1 LALFV
6 DTASATDNFNI
17 NNMVTITHTLFM
29 SNFMGKSL
37 GILRIVSVV
46 PDNQLIPLKANN
58 SLPNHFLC
66 NE

>member
-1 LALFV
+1 M
-6 DTASATDNFNI
+6 SANI
-17 NNMVTITHTLFM
+17 YGTINTITHTLFM